1 MNYFQ
6 LTHIG
11 ANRRETGVSPQCT
24 DSICIGDIQK
34 IRVPSQG
41 KIHDAFALPVPR
53 LEKRARPSTMLSVVA
68 VPTHFLVVKSHFIDF
83 LEGFKVPGFQKWNIA
98 VHHKK
103 TVIHDYNIFLINSLL
118 HQDIIDFDKSEFCL
132 GSFKDF
138 RWNGEKINV
147 TNYEN
152 YLSQQEILREENLRL
167 KTLKVVLNFKSV
179 QADMFRMNI
188 TPLSGYFISERLKD
202 AIEQRR
208 FTGMAFREIES
219 LKKIEVINK

>member
-98 VHHKK
+98 TIFFTSEVKVTIFPLVELCDFSK
-103 TVIHDYNIFLINSLL
+103 IHRFSLCTGTFIRYN
-118 HQDIIDFDKSEFCL
+118 
-132 GSFKDF
+132 
-138 RWNGEKINV
+138 
-147 TNYEN
+147 
-152 YLSQQEILREENLRL
+152 
-167 KTLKVVLNFKSV
+167 
-179 QADMFRMNI
+179 
-188 TPLSGYFISERLKD
+188 
-202 AIEQRR
+202 
-208 FTGMAFREIES
+208 
-219 LKKIEVINK
+219 